1 MNIDKIIGIVR
12 ETDGIFF
19 DENLRKD
26 VKEKGKSDYVT
37 RADIEISNFLHG
49 RLKEEFPDIDFLS
62 EEETADEIKNNDYWI
77 LDPID
82 GTTNFMHQI
91 SMSAVSLGLCSG
103 GEVVLGVIYVPY
115 TNELFYAE
123 KGMGAYLNGTPISCS
138 ENSGL
143 SDCLGLMEFNAYF
156 KDDYKNAMKQASAIY
171 LNCQDLRTFG
181 SAAVELAYIACGR
194 ADVFLGRYLKPWDYA
209 AAMVIVT
216 EAGGRVGR
224 TDGEINLTEMNRHIV
239 AANSAVYDEFVAL
252 INNEVLYDV

>member
-1 MNIDKIIGIVR
+1 MNIEKIIGIVK
-12 ETDGIFF
+12 ETDRFFF
-19 DENLRKD
+19 DGNLRKD

-49 RLKEEFPDIDFLS
+49 RLKEEFPHIDFLS
-62 EEETADEIKNNDYWI
+62 EEETADEIKKKDYWI

-103 GEVVLGVIYVPY
+103 GDIVLGVIYVPY
-115 TNELFYAE
+115 TNEIFYAE
-123 KGMGAYLNGTPISCS
+123 KGGGAYLNGTPIRCS
-138 ENSGL
+138 NNSEL

-156 KDDYKNAMKQASAIY
+156 KDDYKNAMEQASAIY

-209 AAMVIVT
+209 AGMVIVG

-224 TDGEINLTEMNRHIV
+224 PDGEINLTEMNKHII
-239 AANSAVYDEFVAL
+239 AANSEVYDKFATL
-252 INNEVLYDV
+252 INNEV

>member
-1 MNIDKIIGIVR
+1 MKIEKIIDIVK
-12 ETDGIFF
+12 ETDTIFF

-26 VKEKGKSDYVT
+26 VKEKGQSDYVT
-37 RADIEISNFLHG
+37 RADIGISNFLHQ

-62 EEETADEIKNNDYWI
+62 EEETADEIKNKDYWI

-103 GEVVLGVIYVPY
+103 GEVVLGVIYIPY
-115 TNELFYAE
+115 TNEIFYAE
-123 KGMGAYLNGTPISCS
+123 KGKGAYLSGNPIKCS
-138 ENSGL
+138 NNSKL

-156 KDDYKNAMKQASAIY
+156 KDDYKAAMEHASKIY

-224 TDGEINLTEMNRHIV
+224 TDGEINLTEMNKHII
-239 AANSAVYDEFVAL
+239 AANSAVYDEFAAL
-252 INNEVLYDV
+252 INKEVCYDI

>member
-1 MNIDKIIGIVR
+1 MNIDKVIGIIK
-12 ETDGIFF
+12 ETDAIFF

-37 RADIEISNFLHG
+37 RADIEISNFLHQ
-49 RLKEEFPDIDFLS
+49 RLKEEFPNIDFLS
-62 EEETADEIKNNDYWI
+62 EEESADEIKRKDYWI

-91 SMSAVSLGLCSG
+91 GMSAVSLGLCSG
-103 GEVVLGVIYVPY
+103 GDITLGVIYIPFA
-115 TNELFYAE
+115 NEIIYAE
-123 KGMGAYLNGTPISCS
+123 KGKGAYLNGNPIKCS
-138 ENSGL
+138 DNSKL

-156 KDDYKNAMKQASAIY
+156 KNDYKSAMEQASKIY

-209 AAMVIVT
+209 AGMVIVS
-216 EAGGRVGR
+216 EAGGIIS
-224 TDGEINLTEMNRHIV
+224 DLGEPVCLTKMDRHIV
-239 AANSAVYDEFVAL
+239 AASQNVYDDFITL
-252 INNEVLYDV
+252 IKH